1 MTQKTIQGNADLAK
15 QIRLRRSELGLT
27 IEEAASRA
35 GVGTKTWCRYEA
47 GESIRSD
54 KCKGVCKALNWLSL
68 PGQEAGTPTEFSL
81 EEYKD
86 HEAWSRFL
94 EDEFGTRAALSF
106 AIGSDLLLDH
116 LQEDMDELA
125 AMPAGSHIGQ
135 LEISFID
142 GFLPRQFLMHY
153 TYEFLYHIK
162 CSLYSMRTRA
172 QSGLPLRAHSVAEE
186 LLVTFCEQEASA
198 LIELSGKFYEIGDET
213 SGDWIFDLFGDSDLL
228 QFLYSGMY
236 LEPDHPY
243 HLSHWYEPQFYME

>member
-1 MTQKTIQGNADLAK
+1 
-15 QIRLRRSELGLT
+15 
-27 IEEAASRA
+27 
-35 GVGTKTWCRYEA
+35 
-47 GESIRSD
+47 
-54 KCKGVCKALNWLSL
+54 
-68 PGQEAGTPTEFSL
+68 
-81 EEYKD
+81 
-86 HEAWSRFL
+86 
-94 EDEFGTRAALSF
+94 
-106 AIGSDLLLDH
+106 
-116 LQEDMDELA
+116 MDELA

-153 TYEFLYHIK
+153 TYEFLYRMK

-228 QFLYSGMY
+228 LFEFAESSL
-236 LEPDHPY
+236 
-243 HLSHWYEPQFYME
+243 F

>member
-1 MTQKTIQGNADLAK
+1 
-15 QIRLRRSELGLT
+15 
-27 IEEAASRA
+27 
-35 GVGTKTWCRYEA
+35 
-47 GESIRSD
+47 
-54 KCKGVCKALNWLSL
+54 
-68 PGQEAGTPTEFSL
+68 
-81 EEYKD
+81 
-86 HEAWSRFL
+86 
-94 EDEFGTRAALSF
+94 
-106 AIGSDLLLDH
+106 
-116 LQEDMDELA
+116 MDELA

-153 TYEFLYHIK
+153 TYEFLYRMK

-243 HLSHWYEPQFYME
+243 HLSHWYEPQFLYGISLCRGFLYERSRKPAVSLGFPALFFLFEFAESSLF